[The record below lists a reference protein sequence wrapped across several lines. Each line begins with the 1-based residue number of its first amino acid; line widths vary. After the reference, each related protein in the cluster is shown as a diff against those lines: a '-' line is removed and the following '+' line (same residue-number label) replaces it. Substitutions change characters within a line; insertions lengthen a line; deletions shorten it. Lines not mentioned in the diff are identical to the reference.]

1 MAGGGV
7 ACIGTTFVLLLSYYN
22 SIFIEFILTEL
33 KYYCCVDNHTSWW
46 LSTQIRLNRRRK
58 MNNIILDTNAFIY
71 LMNIEKG
78 KKNTICIEKRLV
90 DDQVFYNLCRDANH
104 LFVTGQMVL

>member
-1 MAGGGV
+1 MALGAVVGIWGAINFMEGYGNDNPGAKEQGMKQLMAGGGV

-46 LSTQIRLNRRRK
+46 LSTP
-58 MNNIILDTNAFIY
+58 
-71 LMNIEKG
+71 G
-78 KKNTICIEKRLV
+78 
-90 DDQVFYNLCRDANH
+90 
-104 LFVTGQMVL
+104 

>member
-78 KKNTICIEKRLV
+78 KKNTICVEKKHVYLQASQIPLTRAARC
-90 DDQVFYNLCRDANH
+90 DP
-104 LFVTGQMVL
+104 M